1 MKIGL
6 VDIDGHAKKKK
17 WGATI
22 YPNLA
27 LCKIARWHKQQ
38 GDDVE
43 WAFPFE
49 HYDVVYMSKVFNF
62 SPDDTTVYQADKI
75 VKGGTGY
82 DIASRLPDEIDSL
95 SVPDEIKDIL
105 KMSDEERKEKSRREA
120 QEWMDSILKCR
131 ISSALA
137 KRQLYKS
144 LYHLSDEDVENAM
157 QNYFCRSGIT
167 NEDMIRLGFEA
178 TLH

>member
-1 MKIGL
+1 MSTLPLLIILLGVLFIGL
-6 VDIDGHAKKKK
+6 YI
-17 WGATI
+17 T
-22 YPNLA
+22 
-27 LCKIARWHKQQ
+27 R
-38 GDDVE
+38 
-43 WAFPFE
+43 
-49 HYDVVYMSKVFNF
+49 
-62 SPDDTTVYQADKI
+62 DKRTPEQKRI
-75 VKGGTGY
+75 
-82 DIASRLPDEIDSL
+82 DEIDSL
-95 SVPDEIKDIL
+95 SVPDEIKVIL

-157 QNYFCRSGIT
+157 QNYFRRSGIT
-167 NEDMIRLGFEA
+167 NEDMIRLGFEG